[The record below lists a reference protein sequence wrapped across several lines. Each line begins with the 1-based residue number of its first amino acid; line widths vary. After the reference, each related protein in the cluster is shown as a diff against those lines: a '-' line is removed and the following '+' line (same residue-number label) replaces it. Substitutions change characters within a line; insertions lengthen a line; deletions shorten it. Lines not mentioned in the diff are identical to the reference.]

1 MAEVYVV
8 GQICSANNFRDPN
21 LFIRWNFQAG
31 ECLIRFME
39 KVIKGGKYSGSLWKA
54 IEGETE
60 GQTVTNSN
68 LEEKSIFEHPIDL
81 HFAIR
86 GIAGWP
92 KLSIEVLS
100 VNSLKQ
106 FYPVGVGFQYLP
118 NTPGNHRVK
127 ISLWRI
133 TSCSLLDSIKEKFF
147 TGGFTIVKKDLI
159 NSGTERYKLS
169 TISSGYVEVE
179 LALVFKDF
187 RKYNIHFD

>member
-1 MAEVYVV
+1 MAEVYVI
-8 GQICSANNFRDPN
+8 GQICSANNFREPN

-31 ECLIRFME
+31 
-39 KVIKGGKYSGSLWKA
+39 KYSLCLKEKFHNFDKILGSLWKV
-54 IEGETE
+54 IEGDTE
-60 GQTVTNSN
+60 GQTATNSN
-68 LEEKSIFEHPIDL
+68 LEEKSIFQHPIDL
-81 HFAIR
+81 HYAIR

-92 KLSIEVLS
+92 KLTVEVLS

-118 NTPGNHRVK
+118 NTPGTHRVK

-133 TSCSLLDSIKEKFF
+133 TSSSLLDSIKEKFF
-147 TGGFTIVKKDLI
+147 TGGFTIIKKDLI

-179 LALVFKDF
+179 LAVVFKDF
-187 RKYNIHFD
+187 RKYNINFD

>member
-1 MAEVYVV
+1 MGKSAVQTISEN
-8 GQICSANNFRDPN
+8 QIC
-21 LFIRWNFQAG
+21 LFAGIFKQVSDCFDSKRIFFKIRIF
-31 ECLIRFME
+31 L
-39 KVIKGGKYSGSLWKA
+39 GSLWKV
-54 IEGETE
+54 IEGDTE
-60 GQTVTNSN
+60 GQTATNSN
-68 LEEKSIFEHPIDL
+68 LEKKSIFQHPLDI
-81 HFAIR
+81 HYAIR

-92 KLSIEVLS
+92 KLTVEVLS

-118 NTPGNHRVK
+118 HTPGTHRVK

-133 TSCSLLDSIKEKFF
+133 TSCSLFDSIKEKFF

-187 RKYNIHFD
+187 RKYNINFD